1 MGDYQ
6 LPFRLDVFTF
16 FEGTSP
22 HITYEKGTL
31 FENQFKDEA
40 PRMSSQSINVKEVD
54 IRLKKILKSFDFK
67 HVEEIKLVVFSTT
80 SLTYTELQILQTSLR
95 EASIGKPVRLN
106 MSYVRLVNDSIDQ
119 QLPKEHR

>member
-1 MGDYQ
+1 MKTNESGLGDYQ

-22 HITYEKGTL
+22 QITYEKGTL
-31 FENQFKDEA
+31 FENQFKDET
-40 PRMSSQSINVKEVD
+40 PRMSSQSIDVKEVD
-54 IRLKKILKSFDFK
+54 IRLKKILKSYDFK

-106 MSYVRLVNDSIDQ
+106 LSYVRIIN
-119 QLPKEHR
+119 E